1 MFYDELLKGKA
12 PGRLALVDQEEELTY
27 GELEAKVDRW
37 AAFLQAK
44 GLQQGQ
50 RVALVS
56 RNCNGFVAAYLA
68 VIRAGGVI
76 VPLNFQLVPREI
88 AYILKDAGISLLI
101 SRRPLEL
108 GEALEEAGISGVR
121 QFLYED
127 LDEPVEWTFQPP
139 ERREEENCTII
150 YTSGTTGHPKG
161 AMLSHRNLLT
171 NARAYCEAVG
181 LLPEDRILCL
191 LPMYHCYGW
200 TVCVTSGLLLG
211 ARIVIQTSYNFKTA
225 LRLVVRQQVSI
236 FVGVPAVMELL
247 LNGAPLPDL
256 SSVRAFI
263 CGGAVL
269 GKELGERFAAW
280 SRRPLLD
287 GYGLSETS
295 PVVSFNRPGKTRF
308 GTIGIPI
315 RDVEVAILDP
325 QGQELPPGETGE
337 IAVRGPNVMLGYLNQ
352 EKATERAFRY
362 GWFHTEDVG
371 FFDQEGF
378 LHLVDR
384 LKDLIISSGGEHLSP
399 GSGTGAP
406 PVSRSGGS
414 SGDRISGSPPGT
426 VRGSLGGPGSGDG
439 SGSPRPAPVPT
450 GPDRPLQNPEEI
462 LPGPGTSPDR
472 IGKSPEECTPGRNL
486 ETFGKEQNSRE
497 GFMKKIMLLGCLL
510 LSLLFSGC
518 AKGHITLEITRLG
531 AADLTCK
538 LVTAPVLK
546 PTVDAFQ
553 EDFQKD
559 GYAVQPAKEGQY
571 EGFLATKHYNQ
582 VKDIKDSKVLKTFDI
597 RTWENAA
604 QDAAGPQNGGTGKKA
619 ELPKEGKKPIVQLQ
633 GGLLFDTIS
642 VHTGINMAPK
652 EELKNRDA
660 QAVLQT
666 IMKQFDLR
674 FTLILPTGV
683 DATNATQVSDDKRVL
698 TWKLPLGEETPMDA
712 TVTYLNPVKAAGWL
726 MVLLVVG
733 GVGDAYYRKRKRMKG
748 TEA

>member
-269 GKELGERFAAW
+269 GQELGERFAAW

-384 LKDLIISSGGEHLSP
+384 LKDLIISSGENIYPREVEQVLLQYP
-399 GSGTGAP
+399 GVAAAAVIGYPDPLRGQSAAAWVVPEAGTA
-406 PVSRSGGS
+406 VDLRALRRYLL
-414 SGDRISGSPPGT
+414 DRI
-426 VRGSLGGPGSGDG
+426 
-439 SGSPRPAPVPT
+439 APYKIP
-450 GPDRPLQNPEEI
+450 
-462 LPGPGTSPDR
+462 
-472 IGKSPEECTPGRNL
+472 
-486 ETFGKEQNSRE
+486 
-497 GFMKKIMLLGCLL
+497 KK
-510 LSLLFSGC
+510 
-518 AKGHITLEITRLG
+518 
-531 AADLTCK
+531 
-538 LVTAPVLK
+538 
-546 PTVDAFQ
+546 
-553 EDFQKD
+553 
-559 GYAVQPAKEGQY
+559 Y
-571 EGFLATKHYNQ
+571 FLA
-582 VKDIKDSKVLKTFDI
+582 
-597 RTWENAA
+597 R
-604 QDAAGPQNGGTGKKA
+604 
-619 ELPKEGKKPIVQLQ
+619 ELPRTGLGKVRKNVLQ
-633 GGLLFDTIS
+633 EETLKLL
-642 VHTGINMAPK
+642 
-652 EELKNRDA
+652 EKNR
-660 QAVLQT
+660 T
-666 IMKQFDLR
+666 
-674 FTLILPTGV
+674 
-683 DATNATQVSDDKRVL
+683 
-698 TWKLPLGEETPMDA
+698 
-712 TVTYLNPVKAAGWL
+712 AGRAL
-726 MVLLVVG
+726 
-733 GVGDAYYRKRKRMKG
+733 
-748 TEA
+748 